1 MAFGR
6 KKNTDEGSAA
16 PAVEVAQSAAV
27 DTKKSGQKKR
37 KPAELLSSVVNE
49 TAVGAAVDVMKRNPL
64 FALPNDKG
72 WIGLLLNV
80 DSIGGLSQKQK
91 NDKTKGSILEL
102 ITADKIEVVA
112 TRAMLDEEYLGIVP
126 TAGTLARMGEYSLLT
141 EAPYYWA
148 IFISEDGTDL
158 RADAIADTPATYAE
172 ALSVSNGELPLQ
184 GLLPQVWQWATGEDQ
199 QVAEVPAEA
208 ERVLVGAG
216 AAGGAADVEADP
228 LAGAF
233 SFDGPDEGIDYAAI
247 AAEAEIADNVDFSTG
262 VVTDDEPALEFDAAK
277 FEAQFAATPSSFPD
291 VEGEGSS
298 VDTAWQD
305 DDEDTDATP
314 DAEPA
319 ASEGYYQYVTANRD
333 RVVDEDEVRDTIA
346 RRFLSNDLDL
356 NVDLAE
362 FEKVFATETPAISIE
377 IAEDPSDWLGSQIAQ
392 LTRQANAE
400 MQLLHASNVDSL
412 RTTFVETMALHIE
425 KTMNVVSTDTPG
437 TQYADLMDGARRDFE
452 ANRAQTPQE
461 IASARQEILDRF
473 QAAAQSRADQAAA
486 HARAQY
492 EDRNRPKLDRDLAD
506 VGVETDRRVEEKY
519 AHDRQVVLEMRSK
532 EARVR
537 MDVGSN
543 RIFELLAERQAEQR
557 DAERELL
564 ERWNGQLVK
573 FLEENRQHDIS
584 RTMALADQ
592 LARANEVDILKA
604 EHKAEVKDFRRER
617 QAREEAL
624 ERDIIRIREQ
634 GAADLATH
642 QANWEASIASA
653 NERAAGQSEL
663 VAQLNTQVGN
673 LKSHYEA
680 QYVGRIQNLEADKAR
695 HEDEIK
701 QMHAGQKRALQI
713 MVLFGVML
721 LIAGVAVG
729 VIGGWA
735 WAQNQALQSA
745 PAGFAVLGSL
755 LT

>member
-16 PAVEVAQSAAV
+16 PAVEVAQSVAV

-64 FALPNDKG
+64 FALPDDKG

-148 IFISEDGTDL
+148 LFISEDGTDL

-172 ALSVSNGELPLQ
+172 ALQVSNGELPLQ
-184 GLLPQVWQWATGEDQ
+184 GLVPQVWQWATGENQ
-199 QVAEVPAEA
+199 QIAEVPAEA

-216 AAGGAADVEADP
+216 AAADADP

-233 SFDGPDEGIDYAAI
+233 SFDGPDDGIDYAAI
-247 AAEAEIADNVDFSTG
+247 AAEDEIANNVDFSTG
-262 VVTDDEPALEFDAAK
+262 EVADDEPALEFDEAK
-277 FEAQFAATPSSFPD
+277 FEAQFAATPGTFPD

-298 VDTAWQD
+298 VDMAWRD
-305 DDEDTDATP
+305 DDDDDDTDATP
-314 DAEPA
+314 DAEAA

-333 RVVDEDEVRDTIA
+333 RVVDEDEVRDTIV

-362 FEKVFATETPAISIE
+362 FEKVFATQTPAISIE

-425 KTMNVVSTDTPG
+425 KTMAVVSTDTPG

-473 QAAAQSRADQAAA
+473 QAAAQSRAEQAAA

-592 LARANEVDILKA
+592 LARANEVDVLKA

-634 GAADLATH
+634 GVADLATH

-653 NERAAGQSEL
+653 NERAAGQSAL
-663 VAQLNTQVGN
+663 VAQLNTQVTN
-673 LKSHYEA
+673 LKAHYEA

-695 HEDEIK
+695 HEDEIT

-713 MVLFGVML
+713 MVLFGVIL

>member
-16 PAVEVAQSAAV
+16 PAVEVAQSVAV

-64 FALPNDKG
+64 FALPDDKG

-148 IFISEDGTDL
+148 LFISEDGTDL

-172 ALSVSNGELPLQ
+172 ALQVSNGELPLQ
-184 GLLPQVWQWATGEDQ
+184 GLVPQVWQWATGEGTQ
-199 QVAEVPAEA
+199 AAEVPAEA

-216 AAGGAADVEADP
+216 ADADP

-233 SFDGPDEGIDYAAI
+233 SFDGPDDGIDYAAI
-247 AAEAEIADNVDFSTG
+247 AAEDEIADNVDFATG
-262 VVTDDEPALEFDAAK
+262 VVTDDEPALEFDEAK

-298 VDTAWQD
+298 VDMAWRD
-305 DDEDTDATP
+305 DDDDTDVTP
-314 DAEPA
+314 DAEAA
-319 ASEGYYQYVTANRD
+319 ASEDYYQYVTANRD
-333 RVVDEDEVRDTIA
+333 RVVDEDEVRDTIV

-425 KTMNVVSTDTPG
+425 KTMHVVSTDTPG

-473 QAAAQSRADQAAA
+473 HAAAQSRADQAAA

-604 EHKAEVKDFRRER
+604 EHKAEAKDFRRER

-673 LKSHYEA
+673 LKAHYEA